1 MASKTAAAAK
11 AAAKAKGKAPPPRKP
26 APKVAAK
33 AAPSKAAPAKVP
45 PKTAAAAAAG
55 KPAAAGKAPASNI
68 EAIKAV
74 VIKAAAKGAVPA
86 PAPAEKE
93 AETTQDSPLLDL
105 SDAAVRKMIK
115 NAKKR
120 GYVTYEQLNAVMPSE
135 EVTSEKI
142 EDVLAMLNEMGINV
156 VENEDAGEDEER
168 DDDDDEEEGG
178 DLVETSGTKS
188 VAETKKSE
196 PGERTDDPVRM
207 YLREMGSV
215 ELLSR
220 EGEIAIAKRIEAG
233 REAMIAGLCES
244 PLTFQAII
252 IWRDELNEGKVFLRD
267 IIDLEATYA
276 GPDAVKGMANPA
288 QPGVPGVPGAMP
300 AAAAPGAAIS
310 GPALVAAPPSAPP
323 AATPFRPAAYRPP
336 TPQGFRQNGSGN
348 GAGNGQAVEGE
359 EGTPVGDDGLD
370 DDDMENSLSLAAI
383 EAELK
388 PKVMEA
394 FDKIAGEYK
403 RLRRLQDQDIANQL
417 VNESLSPAQER
428 KYKKIKE
435 ELITEVKLLRLN
447 QARIDAL
454 VEQLYDINKRLISFE
469 GRLMRL
475 AESYGV
481 ERVDFLK
488 NHQGEE
494 LNPQWLNR
502 VSKLAARG
510 WKNFVAHE
518 KDRIKQIR
526 GDIQALATET
536 GLEIGEYRKLV
547 HMVQKGEREARQAK
561 KEMVEANLRLV
572 ISIAK
577 KYTNRG
583 LQFLD
588 LIQEGNIGLMKAVD
602 KFEYRRG
609 YKFSTYATWWIRQAI
624 TRSIADQARTIRI
637 PVHMIETINKIVRTS
652 RQMLHEIGREP
663 TPEELAEK
671 LAMPLEK
678 VRKVLKIAKEPI
690 SLETPIGDEEDSHL
704 GDFIED
710 KNAILPIDAAIQSNL
725 RETTTRVLASL
736 TPREE
741 RVLRMRFGIGMN
753 TDHTLEEVGQ
763 QFSVTRER
771 IRQIEAKALR
781 KLKHPSRSRKLRSFL
796 DN

>member
-1 MASKTAAAAK
+1 MASKAKTLQVKDKEKDDK
-11 AAAKAKGKAPPPRKP
+11 AADAPEKDAAE
-26 APKVAAK
+26 AP
-33 AAPSKAAPAKVP
+33 
-45 PKTAAAAAAG
+45 
-55 KPAAAGKAPASNI
+55 
-68 EAIKAV
+68 
-74 VIKAAAKGAVPA
+74 
-86 PAPAEKE
+86 
-93 AETTQDSPLLDL
+93 SPLLDL
-105 SDAAVRKMIK
+105 SDAAVKKMIK
-115 NAKKR
+115 QAKKR
-120 GYVTYEQLNAVMPSE
+120 GFVTFDQLNEVLPSDT
-135 EVTSEKI
+135 TSPEQI
-142 EDVLAMLNEMGINV
+142 EDIMSMLSDMGINV
-156 VENEDAGEDEER
+156 SEAEDSDSEEETKEEAEDETDNE
-168 DDDDDEEEGG
+168 
-178 DLVETSGTKS
+178 LVEVTQKAVTE
-188 VAETKKSE
+188 VKKSE

-207 YLREMGSV
+207 YLREMGTV

-252 IWRDELNEGKVFLRD
+252 IWRDELNEGKIFLRD

-276 GPDAVKGMANPA
+276 GPDAKNNMNPA
-288 QPGVPGVPGAMP
+288 MLAAPVGPDGQPL
-300 AAAAPGAAIS
+300 AAANGNGAAASPIQ
-310 GPALVAAPPSAPP
+310 AAPAHVAPP
-323 AATPFRPAAYRPP
+323 AAPPAPTPFRAAPAA
-336 TPQGFRQNGSGN
+336 
-348 GAGNGQAVEGE
+348 AEGE
-359 EGTPVGDDGLD
+359 TTSEAATDGDLD
-370 DDDMENSLSLAAI
+370 DDEFENQMSLAAI

-388 PKVMEA
+388 PKVVET
-394 FDKIAGEYK
+394 FDKIADNYK
-403 RLRRLQDQDIANQL
+403 KLRRLQEQDISNQL
-417 VNESLSPAQER
+417 QNETLSPAQER
-428 KYKKIKE
+428 KYKKLKDEI
-435 ELITEVKLLRLN
+435 IVEVKSLRLN
-447 QARIDAL
+447 QARIDSL
-454 VEQLYDINKRLISFE
+454 VEQLYDINKKLVSFE
-469 GRLMRL
+469 GRLLRL
-475 AESYGV
+475 GDSHGV
-481 ERVDFLK
+481 AREDFLK
-488 NHQGEE
+488 NYQGSE
-494 LNPQWLNR
+494 LDPRWLNR
-502 VSKLAARG
+502 VSKLSAKG
-510 WKNFVAHE
+510 WKNFVHHE
-518 KDRIKQIR
+518 KDRIKELR
-526 GDIQALATET
+526 HEIQSLAALT
-536 GLEIGEYRKLV
+536 GLEIGEFRKIV
-547 HMVQKGEREARQAK
+547 HGVQKGEREARQAK

-637 PVHMIETINKIVRTS
+637 PVHMIETINKLVRTS

-663 TPEELAEK
+663 TPEELAER

-704 GDFIED
+704 GDFIMD
-710 KNAILPIDAAIQSNL
+710 PNVVLPIDAAIQANL
-725 RETTTRVLASL
+725 RETTTRVLATL

>member
-1 MASKTAAAAK
+1 MATKTTERDEADT
-11 AAAKAKGKAPPPRKP
+11 APEGQ
-26 APKVAAK
+26 
-33 AAPSKAAPAKVP
+33 SD
-45 PKTAAAAAAG
+45 G
-55 KPAAAGKAPASNI
+55 
-68 EAIKAV
+68 
-74 VIKAAAKGAVPA
+74 
-86 PAPAEKE
+86 
-93 AETTQDSPLLDL
+93 PLLDL
-105 SDAAVRKMIK
+105 TDQGVRRMIK
-115 NAKKR
+115 AAKKR
-120 GYVTYEQLNAVMPSE
+120 GYVTHEELNEVLPSDQ
-135 EVTSEKI
+135 VDPDKI
-142 EDVLAMLNEMGINV
+142 EDIMSMLSEMGINV
-156 VENEDAGEDEER
+156 VEAEETEETRKEGEDSS
-168 DDDDDEEEGG
+168 DDEESEGG
-178 DLVETSGTKS
+178 E
-188 VAETKKSE
+188 VAEVAPARAVAVRPDTPVKE
-196 PGERTDDPVRM
+196 PTDRTDDPVRM

-252 IWRDELNEGKVFLRD
+252 IWRDELVEGRVLLRD

-276 GPDAVKGMANPA
+276 GPDGKNGAQAAVTEGEQSDEESME
-288 QPGVPGVPGAMP
+288 GAP
-300 AAAAPGAAIS
+300 
-310 GPALVAAPPSAPP
+310 
-323 AATPFRPAAYRPP
+323 RPP
-336 TPQGFRQNGSGN
+336 
-348 GAGNGQAVEGE
+348 
-359 EGTPVGDDGLD
+359 D
-370 DDDMENSLSLAAI
+370 DDEDDIENNVSLSAM
-383 EAELK
+383 EAEIK
-388 PKVMEA
+388 PKVLA
-394 FDKIAGEYK
+394 IFDAIADNYK
-403 RLRRLQDQDIANQL
+403 KLRRLQVEHVELKLQNKQL
-417 VNESLSPAQER
+417 TPAQER
-428 KYKKIKE
+428 KHR
-435 ELITEVKLLRLN
+435 ELKNSVVTDVKSLSLN
-447 QARIDAL
+447 ANRIEAL
-454 VEQLYDINKRLISFE
+454 VEQLYDINKRLISNE

-481 ERVDFLK
+481 ARDQFLQ
-488 NHQGEE
+488 HYQGYE
-494 LNPQWLNR
+494 LDPKWVLR
-502 VSKLAARG
+502 VSKLGGRG
-510 WKNFVAHE
+510 WKEFVAGGKTGIHDLRE
-518 KDRIKQIR
+518 QIHT
-526 GDIQALATET
+526 LASET
-536 GLEIGEYRKLV
+536 GLEIQEFRKIV

-561 KEMVEANLRLV
+561 KEMIEANLRLV

>member
-1 MASKTAAAAK
+1 MKTMAVKSKTAQSGSKKQAAK
-11 AAAKAKGKAPPPRKP
+11 AEDQGSAA
-26 APKVAAK
+26 
-33 AAPSKAAPAKVP
+33 
-45 PKTAAAAAAG
+45 T
-55 KPAAAGKAPASNI
+55 
-68 EAIKAV
+68 
-74 VIKAAAKGAVPA
+74 
-86 PAPAEKE
+86 
-93 AETTQDSPLLDL
+93 ETQERDSPLLDL
-105 SDAAVRKMIK
+105 SDQAVKRFLKT
-115 NAKKR
+115 AKAR
-120 GYVTYEQLNAVMPSE
+120 GYVTYDELNSVLPSE
-135 EVTSEKI
+135 EVSSEQI
-142 EDVLAMLNEMGINV
+142 EDTMAMLSDMGINV
-156 VENEDAGEDEER
+156 VENEEGDEGQ
-168 DDDDDEEEGG
+168 DSEEQTEAEGG
-178 DLVETSGTKS
+178 RALTTQ
-188 VAETKKSE
+188 ATPAPTTTTRSE
-196 PGERTDDPVRM
+196 PAERTDDPVRM

-252 IWRDELNEGKVFLRD
+252 IWRDELNDAKILLRD
-267 IIDLEATYA
+267 IIDLEATYDPEA
-276 GPDAVKGMANPA
+276 KIPPPVIPPLHVSAEVAKRTE
-288 QPGVPGVPGAMP
+288 
-300 AAAAPGAAIS
+300 AAANGAA
-310 GPALVAAPPSAPP
+310 
-323 AATPFRPAAYRPP
+323 
-336 TPQGFRQNGSGN
+336 QGEGQ
-348 GAGNGQAVEGE
+348 GQAQGSEGE
-359 EGTPVGDDGLD
+359 QRTEGELD
-370 DDDMENSLSLAAI
+370 DDDDEYENAISLAAM

-388 PKVMEA
+388 PKVLET
-394 FDKIAGEYK
+394 FDRIAGTYK
-403 RLRRLQDQDIANQL
+403 RLRRQQDKKLEQQVAGETGSRQQQKTYDKHRDEIVADVKSLSLN
-417 VNESLSPAQER
+417 NNRIESL
-428 KYKKIKE
+428 
-435 ELITEVKLLRLN
+435 V
-447 QARIDAL
+447 D
-454 VEQLYDINKRLISFE
+454 QLYGINRKLVGLE
-469 GRLMRL
+469 GQLMRL
-475 AESYGV
+475 ADSYGV
-481 ERVDFLK
+481 PRQAFIDEYFGNELDQTWLERVSDLGKKWAQF
-488 NHQGEE
+488 
-494 LNPQWLNR
+494 
-502 VSKLAARG
+502 
-510 WKNFVAHE
+510 
-518 KDRIKQIR
+518 IKQERKRVDELRTEIHS
-526 GDIQALATET
+526 LASET
-536 GLEIGEYRKLV
+536 GLEILEFRRIVKA
-547 HMVQKGEREARQAK
+547 VQKGEREARQAK

-710 KNAILPIDAAIQSNL
+710 RNAILPIDAAIQSNL

>member
-1 MASKTAAAAK
+1 MATKAKTLQVKDKEKDDK
-11 AAAKAKGKAPPPRKP
+11 AADAPEKDTPE
-26 APKVAAK
+26 AP
-33 AAPSKAAPAKVP
+33 
-45 PKTAAAAAAG
+45 
-55 KPAAAGKAPASNI
+55 
-68 EAIKAV
+68 
-74 VIKAAAKGAVPA
+74 
-86 PAPAEKE
+86 
-93 AETTQDSPLLDL
+93 SPLLDL
-105 SDAAVRKMIK
+105 SDAAVKKMIK
-115 NAKKR
+115 QAKKR
-120 GYVTYEQLNAVMPSE
+120 GFVTFDQLNEVLPSDSIS
-135 EVTSEKI
+135 SEQI
-142 EDVLAMLNEMGINV
+142 EDIMSMLSDMGINV
-156 VENEDAGEDEER
+156 SEAEDADNEDDAKEEAEDETDNE
-168 DDDDDEEEGG
+168 
-178 DLVETSGTKS
+178 LVEVTQKAVTE
-188 VAETKKSE
+188 VKKSE

-207 YLREMGSV
+207 YLREMGTV

-252 IWRDELNEGKVFLRD
+252 IWRDELNEGKIFLRD

-276 GPDAVKGMANPA
+276 GPDAKNNLNPTMLPPA
-288 QPGVPGVPGAMP
+288 LGPDGQPLVTEGNSNGNGDGAT
-300 AAAAPGAAIS
+300 AAP
-310 GPALVAAPPSAPP
+310 VEAAPAHVAPPAAPP
-323 AATPFRPAAYRPP
+323 AATPFRPAPP
-336 TPQGFRQNGSGN
+336 PAPSADGEA
-348 GAGNGQAVEGE
+348 GAEAAAEG
-359 EGTPVGDDGLD
+359 
-370 DDDMENSLSLAAI
+370 DMEDDEFENQMSLAAI

-388 PKVMEA
+388 PKVVET
-394 FDKIAGEYK
+394 FDKIADNYK
-403 RLRRLQDQDIANQL
+403 KLRRLQEQDISNQL
-417 VNESLSPAQER
+417 QNETLSPAQER
-428 KYKKIKE
+428 KYRKLKDEI
-435 ELITEVKLLRLN
+435 IVEVKSLRLN
-447 QARIDAL
+447 QARIDSL
-454 VEQLYDINKRLISFE
+454 VEQLYDINKKLVSFE
-469 GRLMRL
+469 GRLLRL
-475 AESYGV
+475 GDSHGV
-481 ERVDFLK
+481 AREDFLR
-488 NHQGEE
+488 NYQGSE
-494 LNPQWLNR
+494 LDPRWLNR
-502 VSKLAARG
+502 VSKLSAKG
-510 WKNFVAHE
+510 WKNFVHYE
-518 KDRIKQIR
+518 KDRIKELR
-526 GDIQALATET
+526 GEIQQLAALT
-536 GLEIGEYRKLV
+536 GLEIGEFRKIV
-547 HMVQKGEREARQAK
+547 HGVQKGEREARQAK

-652 RQMLHEIGREP
+652 RQMLNEIGREP

-671 LAMPLEK
+671 LGMPLEK
-678 VRKVLKIAKEPI
+678 VRKVLKIAKEPL
-690 SLETPIGDEEDSHL
+690 SLETPVGDEEDSHL

>member
-1 MASKTAAAAK
+1 MATKAKTLQGKDKEKDDK
-11 AAAKAKGKAPPPRKP
+11 AADAPEKDTAD
-26 APKVAAK
+26 AP
-33 AAPSKAAPAKVP
+33 
-45 PKTAAAAAAG
+45 
-55 KPAAAGKAPASNI
+55 
-68 EAIKAV
+68 
-74 VIKAAAKGAVPA
+74 
-86 PAPAEKE
+86 
-93 AETTQDSPLLDL
+93 SPLLDL
-105 SDAAVRKMIK
+105 TDAAVKKMIK
-115 NAKKR
+115 QAKKR
-120 GYVTYEQLNAVMPSE
+120 GFVTFDQLNEVLPSDT
-135 EVTSEKI
+135 TSPEQI
-142 EDVLAMLNEMGINV
+142 DDIMSMLSDMGINV
-156 VENEDAGEDEER
+156 TEADDEGEEDDKGSDA
-168 DDDDDEEEGG
+168 DDDTDNE
-178 DLVETSGTKS
+178 LVEVTQKAVTE
-188 VAETKKSE
+188 VKKSE

-207 YLREMGSV
+207 YLREMGTV

-252 IWRDELNEGKVFLRD
+252 IWRDELNEGKIFLRD

-276 GPDAVKGMANPA
+276 GPDAKNNMNPA
-288 QPGVPGVPGAMP
+288 MIGAVGPDGQPVAAGNGEAV
-300 AAAAPGAAIS
+300 AAAPAHVA
-310 GPALVAAPPSAPP
+310 PPAAPPSP
-323 AATPFRPAAYRPP
+323 TPFRAPGTDAGTEEKDPGEAAAE
-336 TPQGFRQNGSGN
+336 S
-348 GAGNGQAVEGE
+348 AM
-359 EGTPVGDDGLD
+359 D
-370 DDDMENSLSLAAI
+370 DDEFENQMSLAAI

-388 PKVMEA
+388 PKVVET
-394 FDKIAGEYK
+394 FDKIASEYK
-403 RLRRLQDQDIANQL
+403 KLRRLQEHDIASQL
-417 VNESLSPAQER
+417 QNDSLSPHQER
-428 KYKKIKE
+428 KYKKLKDEI
-435 ELITEVKLLRLN
+435 IVEVKSLRLN
-447 QARIDAL
+447 QARIDSL
-454 VEQLYDINKRLISFE
+454 VEQLYDINKKLVSFE
-469 GRLMRL
+469 GRLLRL
-475 AESYGV
+475 GDSHGV
-481 ERVDFLK
+481 AREDFLK
-488 NHQGEE
+488 NYQGSE
-494 LNPQWLNR
+494 LDPRWLNR
-502 VSKLAARG
+502 VSKLSAKG
-510 WKNFVAHE
+510 WKNFVHHE
-518 KDRIKQIR
+518 KDRIKELR
-526 GDIQALATET
+526 HEIQSLAALT
-536 GLEIGEYRKLV
+536 GLEIGEFRKIV
-547 HMVQKGEREARQAK
+547 HGVQKGEREARQAK

-652 RQMLHEIGREP
+652 RQMLNEIGREP

-671 LAMPLEK
+671 LGMPLEK

-796 DN
+796 DD

>member
-1 MASKTAAAAK
+1 MATKAKTLQAKDKEKDDK
-11 AAAKAKGKAPPPRKP
+11 AADAPEKDSQD
-26 APKVAAK
+26 AP
-33 AAPSKAAPAKVP
+33 
-45 PKTAAAAAAG
+45 
-55 KPAAAGKAPASNI
+55 
-68 EAIKAV
+68 
-74 VIKAAAKGAVPA
+74 
-86 PAPAEKE
+86 
-93 AETTQDSPLLDL
+93 SPLLDL
-105 SDAAVRKMIK
+105 SDAAVKKMIK
-115 NAKKR
+115 QAKKR
-120 GYVTYEQLNAVMPSE
+120 GFVTFDQLNEVLPSDQ
-135 EVTSEKI
+135 TSPEQI
-142 EDVLAMLNEMGINV
+142 EDIMSMLSDMGINV
-156 VENEDAGEDEER
+156 TEADDSEGEEDKDESGEDETDNE
-168 DDDDDEEEGG
+168 
-178 DLVETSGTKS
+178 LVEVTQKAVTE
-188 VAETKKSE
+188 VKKSE

-207 YLREMGSV
+207 YLREMGTV

-252 IWRDELNEGKVFLRD
+252 IWRDELNEGKIFLRD

-276 GPDAVKGMANPA
+276 GPDAKAGMNNAMIAGPNGETGEAPA
-288 QPGVPGVPGAMP
+288 EGGQVTG
-300 AAAAPGAAIS
+300 AAPAHVA
-310 GPALVAAPPSAPP
+310 PPAAPPSP
-323 AATPFRPAAYRPP
+323 TPFRAAPVPGNAGEAAKDPAESA
-336 TPQGFRQNGSGN
+336 
-348 GAGNGQAVEGE
+348 AEADMDE
-359 EGTPVGDDGLD
+359 DDEF
-370 DDDMENSLSLAAI
+370 ENQMSLAAI

-388 PKVMEA
+388 PKVVEI
-394 FDKIAGEYK
+394 FDKIADSYK
-403 RLRRLQDQDIANQL
+403 KLRKLQEQDIQNQL
-417 VNESLSPAQER
+417 ESTSHGPSLSPHQER
-428 KYKKIKE
+428 KYRKLKDEI
-435 ELITEVKLLRLN
+435 IVEVKSLRLN
-447 QARIDAL
+447 QARIDSL
-454 VEQLYDINKRLISFE
+454 VEQLYDINKRLVSHE

-475 AESYGV
+475 ADSHGV
-481 ERVDFLK
+481 AREDFLR
-488 NHQGEE
+488 NYTGSE
-494 LNPQWLNR
+494 LDPRWLNR
-502 VSKLAARG
+502 VSKLSAKG
-510 WKNFVAHE
+510 WKNFVHHE
-518 KDRIKQIR
+518 KDRIKDLRHEVHQLA
-526 GDIQALATET
+526 ALT
-536 GLEIGEYRKLV
+536 GLEIIEFRKIV
-547 HMVQKGEREARQAK
+547 HSVQKGEREARQAK

-652 RQMLHEIGREP
+652 RQMLNEIGREP

-671 LAMPLEK
+671 LGMPLEK
-678 VRKVLKIAKEPI
+678 VRKVLKIAKEPL
-690 SLETPIGDEEDSHL
+690 SLETPVGDEEDSHL

>member
-1 MASKTAAAAK
+1 MSANTA
-11 AAAKAKGKAPPPRKP
+11 
-26 APKVAAK
+26 
-33 AAPSKAAPAKVP
+33 
-45 PKTAAAAAAG
+45 
-55 KPAAAGKAPASNI
+55 
-68 EAIKAV
+68 
-74 VIKAAAKGAVPA
+74 
-86 PAPAEKE
+86 E
-93 AETTQDSPLLDL
+93 AETPETTTGDGPLLDL
-105 SDAAVRKMIK
+105 TDAAVKKFIK
-115 NAKKR
+115 QAKAR
-120 GYVTYEQLNAVMPSE
+120 GYVTMDELNKVLPSE
-135 EVTSEKI
+135 EVTSEQI
-142 EDVLAMLNEMGINV
+142 EDTLAMLSEMGVNV
-156 VENEDAGEDEER
+156 VESEDDA
-168 DDDDDEEEGG
+168 EGG
-178 DLVETSGTKS
+178 EVAVREESAVVETTK
-188 VAETKKSE
+188 E
-196 PGERTDDPVRM
+196 PAYDRTDDPVRM

-233 REAMIAGLCES
+233 RDTMIRGLCES
-244 PLTFQAII
+244 ALTFEAIMV
-252 IWRDELNEGKVFLRD
+252 WREELEGGRILLREV
-267 IIDLEATYA
+267 IDLEQTY
-276 GPDAVKGMANPA
+276 GGQN
-288 QPGVPGVPGAMP
+288 
-300 AAAAPGAAIS
+300 AAAGEMAA
-310 GPALVAAPPSAPP
+310 AEEAEEAEE
-323 AATPFRPAAYRPP
+323 
-336 TPQGFRQNGSGN
+336 
-348 GAGNGQAVEGE
+348 VEGE
-359 EGTPVGDDGLD
+359 EKPEGESDDDFDDGAGPTISA
-370 DDDMENSLSLAAI
+370 M
-383 EAELK
+383 EAELREG
-388 PKVMEA
+388 VMA
-394 FDKIAGEYK
+394 TLDAIAAEFESFRLLQEKLVGQKLKGE
-403 RLRRLQDQDIANQL
+403 D
-417 VNESLSPAQER
+417 LSEKDRAAYQAATGAIVQHL
-428 KYKKIKE
+428 KT
-435 ELITEVKLLRLN
+435 LKLN
-447 QARIDAL
+447 NNRIEAL
-454 VEQLYDINKRLISFE
+454 VEQLYAINKRLMVLE
-469 GRLMRL
+469 GRLLRL
-475 AESYGV
+475 ADSYGISRA
-481 ERVDFLK
+481 EFLK
-488 NHQGEE
+488 AYFGNEMRPDWTDMVKALGVRWTKFAE
-494 LNPQWLNR
+494 ND
-502 VSKLAARG
+502 AG
-510 WKNFVAHE
+510 
-518 KDRIKQIR
+518 QI
-526 GDIQALATET
+526 GDIRNEIAALAQET
-536 GLEIGEYRKLV
+536 GVPIDDYRRIV
-547 HMVQKGEREARQAK
+547 QTVQKGEREARQAK

-710 KNAILPIDAAIQSNL
+710 KNAVLPIDAAIQSNL

-796 DN
+796 DS

>member
-1 MASKTAAAAK
+1 MATKTK
-11 AAAKAKGKAPPPRKP
+11 ATMTTKDKKDEAPEKD
-26 APKVAAK
+26 APDT
-33 AAPSKAAPAKVP
+33 PDTPL
-45 PKTAAAAAAG
+45 
-55 KPAAAGKAPASNI
+55 
-68 EAIKAV
+68 
-74 VIKAAAKGAVPA
+74 
-86 PAPAEKE
+86 
-93 AETTQDSPLLDL
+93 PLLDL

-115 NAKKR
+115 AAKKR
-120 GYVTYEQLNAVMPSE
+120 GYVTYENLNAVLPSE
-135 EVTSEKI
+135 EVTSEQI
-142 EDVLAMLNEMGINV
+142 EDILAMLNEMGINV
-156 VENEDAGEDEER
+156 VESEEAEQEEGEGAREEAEEDESDGELI
-168 DDDDDEEEGG
+168 E
-178 DLVETSGTKS
+178 
-188 VAETKKSE
+188 VARTTPAKTEKSE

-252 IWRDELNEGKVFLRD
+252 IWRDELNDGKVFLRD

-276 GPDAVKGMANPA
+276 GPDAK
-288 QPGVPGVPGAMP
+288 GVPAAVPGDGAP
-300 AAAAPGAAIS
+300 APVGA
-310 GPALVAAPPSAPP
+310 
-323 AATPFRPAAYRPP
+323 AATPPQTVSPATAPAAP
-336 TPQGFRQNGSGN
+336 TPFKPKPM
-348 GAGNGQAVEGE
+348 AE
-359 EGTPVGDDGLD
+359 EGADGEGAPAGEPDLD
-370 DDDMENSLSLAAI
+370 DDDLENSLSLAAI

-388 PKVMEA
+388 PKVLET
-394 FDKIAGEYK
+394 FDKVADTYK
-403 RLRRLQDQDIANQL
+403 RLRRLQDQDIENKLRNQ
-417 VNESLSPAQER
+417 SLSPAQER
-428 KYKKIKE
+428 KYKKLKE
-435 ELITEVKLLRLN
+435 EIIAEVKSLRLN
-447 QARIDAL
+447 QARIDSL
-454 VEQLYDINKRLISFE
+454 VEQLYDINKRLVGYE

-475 AESYGV
+475 AESHGV
-481 ERVDFLK
+481 AREDFLR
-488 NHQGEE
+488 NYQGSE
-494 LNPQWLNR
+494 LDPRWLNR
-502 VSKLAARG
+502 VSKLSAKG
-510 WKNFVAHE
+510 WKNLVAKD

-526 GDIQALATET
+526 SEIHALAGET
-536 GLEIGEYRKLV
+536 GLEIQEFRKIV
-547 HMVQKGEREARQAK
+547 QMVQKGEREARQAK

-671 LAMPLEK
+671 LGMPLEK

>member
-1 MASKTAAAAK
+1 MATKAKTLQVKDKEKDDK
-11 AAAKAKGKAPPPRKP
+11 AADAPEKDTAE
-26 APKVAAK
+26 AP
-33 AAPSKAAPAKVP
+33 
-45 PKTAAAAAAG
+45 
-55 KPAAAGKAPASNI
+55 
-68 EAIKAV
+68 
-74 VIKAAAKGAVPA
+74 
-86 PAPAEKE
+86 
-93 AETTQDSPLLDL
+93 SPLLDL
-105 SDAAVRKMIK
+105 SDAAVKKMIK
-115 NAKKR
+115 QAKKR
-120 GYVTYEQLNAVMPSE
+120 GFVTFDQLNEVLPSDT
-135 EVTSEKI
+135 TSPEQI
-142 EDVLAMLNEMGINV
+142 EDIMSMLSDIGINV
-156 VENEDAGEDEER
+156 TEADDSGDDDEKDDGEDETDNE
-168 DDDDDEEEGG
+168 
-178 DLVETSGTKS
+178 LVEVTQKAVTE
-188 VAETKKSE
+188 VKKSE

-207 YLREMGSV
+207 YLREMGTV

-252 IWRDELNEGKVFLRD
+252 IWRDELNEGKIFLRD

-276 GPDAVKGMANPA
+276 GPDAKNNMNPNLLPAPVGPDGQPIAAEAGAN
-288 QPGVPGVPGAMP
+288 GNG
-300 AAAAPGAAIS
+300 AAAAAQAA
-310 GPALVAAPPSAPP
+310 PAHVAPPAAPPS
-323 AATPFRPAAYRPP
+323 ATPFRPAPA
-336 TPQGFRQNGSGN
+336 NG
-348 GAGNGQAVEGE
+348 GAAGGE
-359 EGTPVGDDGLD
+359 EGEASAEGGADGDMD
-370 DDDMENSLSLAAI
+370 DDEFENQMSLAAI

-388 PKVMEA
+388 PKVVET
-394 FDKIAGEYK
+394 FDKIADNYK
-403 RLRRLQDQDIANQL
+403 KLRRLQEQDISNQL
-417 VNESLSPAQER
+417 QNETLSPAQER
-428 KYKKIKE
+428 KYKKLKDEI
-435 ELITEVKLLRLN
+435 IVEVKSLRLN
-447 QARIDAL
+447 QARIDSL
-454 VEQLYDINKRLISFE
+454 VEQLYDINKKMVSFE

-475 AESYGV
+475 PDTHGLA
-481 ERVDFLK
+481 RDDFLR
-488 NHQGEE
+488 NYQGSE
-494 LNPQWLNR
+494 LDPRWLNR
-502 VSKLAARG
+502 VSKLSAKG
-510 WKNFVAHE
+510 WKNFVHHE
-518 KDRIKQIR
+518 KDRIKELR
-526 GDIQALATET
+526 HEIQSLAALT
-536 GLEIGEYRKLV
+536 GLEIGEFRKIV
-547 HMVQKGEREARQAK
+547 HGVQKGEREARQAK
-561 KEMVEANLRLV
+561 KEMGEANLRLV

-624 TRSIADQARTIRI
+624 TRSIADQARPIRI
-637 PVHMIETINKIVRTS
+637 PVHMIETINKLVRTS

-663 TPEELAEK
+663 TPEELAER

-710 KNAILPIDAAIQSNL
+710 KNAVLPIDAAIQSNL